1 LSISPTTEVNG
12 FGVSEGS
19 KMVANS
25 ERRTEQ
31 RLSYHWPIWFAEN
44 FNEELIQGQM
54 ADVSS
59 YAAAFTCYNHEWCP
73 YQGQWITARF
83 SVPRYSPDGA
93 FDMVDFVRSGHVNR
107 VDSVN
112 GRIRRIAVRFAQ
124 PLPFKPGEHPFIAIH
139 SDSASQAELS
149 LA

>member
-1 LSISPTTEVNG
+1 
-12 FGVSEGS
+12 
-19 KMVANS
+19 MVTNS

-44 FNEELIQGQM
+44 FNGELSQGQM

-59 YAAAFTCYNHEWCP
+59 RSAAFTCYSHEWCP

-83 SVPRYSPDGA
+83 SVPHYGADGA
-93 FDMVDFVRSGHVNR
+93 FDMVDFIRSGHVHR

-112 GRIRRIAVRFAQ
+112 GRTHRIAVRFAQ
-124 PLPFKPGEHPFIAIH
+124 PLPFRPGEQQFDATH
-139 SDSASQAELS
+139 SESEAEPA
-149 LA
+149 LAQS